1 MSQNIELKNFELA
14 TVNPSNKTWT
24 SADLF
29 CFWANSIQTI
39 AGFALIASLYLIY
52 NLSSYLV
59 LSSSIAASILV
70 YFFISLIGHP
80 SQKHGLPFPVLMRM
94 SMGLNGARYLSLLRS
109 IVGIFMFGIQTYFI
123 SKSITYLTR
132 IIIYYI
138 FDPQILENEFVLEF
152 FLGLNVIDWF
162 SLIVTFFIQF
172 FLFTNGQRYNQG
184 FLKFS
189 AIFVYFGLI
198 FFFIMLI
205 AENST
210 QIFQSLKSNT
220 TSTDLISKSNVMP
233 FFILTGTIFSY
244 FSIVLLNY
252 GDFSRYV
259 KTSRDLKI
267 GNLFLFLNMIIFSFL
282 ATTIV
287 IGVDVLLNQKL
298 IVVDQ
303 IMTRPMDIIGKID
316 NVYLTVYALIFI
328 IFSSLST
335 NLITN
340 YVPTQ
345 NSIINFLPK
354 NLDLKSAGIL
364 ILIFGLITG
373 SLWPSILSQIEIIKL
388 IDSLAAFFGPIF
400 GVIIADYYLVKKEKV
415 NHKDLFFIRLENEY
429 IYSGGWNYKAV
440 YAVLIGFIFSFSI
453 IWNINFEDFKTFSW
467 IIGFVV
473 SYIMYYLLNEK

>member
-24 SADLF
+24 LADLF
-29 CFWANSIQTI
+29 CYWANSIQTI
-39 AGFALIASLYLIY
+39 AGFALISSLYLIY

-109 IVGIFMFGIQTYFI
+109 FVGIFMFGIQTYFI

-138 FDPQILENEFVLEF
+138 FDPQILENEFVLQF

-198 FFFIMLI
+198 FFFVMLI

-303 IMTRPMDIIGKID
+303 IMTKPMDIIGKID

-373 SLWPSILSQIEIIKL
+373 SLWPSILSQMEIIKL

-400 GVIIADYYLVKKEKV
+400 GVIIADYYLVKREKV

>member
-1 MSQNIELKNFELA
+1 
-14 TVNPSNKTWT
+14 
-24 SADLF
+24 
-29 CFWANSIQTI
+29 
-39 AGFALIASLYLIY
+39 
-52 NLSSYLV
+52 
-59 LSSSIAASILV
+59 
-70 YFFISLIGHP
+70 
-80 SQKHGLPFPVLMRM
+80 
-94 SMGLNGARYLSLLRS
+94 
-109 IVGIFMFGIQTYFI
+109 
-123 SKSITYLTR
+123 
-132 IIIYYI
+132 
-138 FDPQILENEFVLEF
+138 
-152 FLGLNVIDWF
+152 
-162 SLIVTFFIQF
+162 
-172 FLFTNGQRYNQG
+172 
-184 FLKFS
+184 
-189 AIFVYFGLI
+189 
-198 FFFIMLI
+198 MLI

-220 TSTDLISKSNVMP
+220 TSTNLISKSNVMP

-303 IMTRPMDIIGKID
+303 IMTKPMDIIGKID

-400 GVIIADYYLVKKEKV
+400 GVIIADYYLVKREKV

-429 IYSGGWNYKAV
+429 IYSAGWNYKGV

-453 IWNINFEDFKTFSW
+453 IWNINFEDFKTYSW

>member
-14 TVNPSNKTWT
+14 TVNPNNKTWT

-39 AGFALIASLYLIY
+39 AGFALISSLYLIY

-138 FDPQILENEFVLEF
+138 FDPQILESEFVLEF

-198 FFFIMLI
+198 FFFVMLI
-205 AENST
+205 SENST

-233 FFILTGTIFSY
+233 FFILTVTIFSY
-244 FSIVLLNY
+244 FSIVLL
-252 GDFSRYV
+252 
-259 KTSRDLKI
+259 
-267 GNLFLFLNMIIFSFL
+267 
-282 ATTIV
+282 
-287 IGVDVLLNQKL
+287 
-298 IVVDQ
+298 
-303 IMTRPMDIIGKID
+303 
-316 NVYLTVYALIFI
+316 
-328 IFSSLST
+328 
-335 NLITN
+335 
-340 YVPTQ
+340 
-345 NSIINFLPK
+345 
-354 NLDLKSAGIL
+354 
-364 ILIFGLITG
+364 
-373 SLWPSILSQIEIIKL
+373 
-388 IDSLAAFFGPIF
+388 
-400 GVIIADYYLVKKEKV
+400 
-415 NHKDLFFIRLENEY
+415 
-429 IYSGGWNYKAV
+429 IY
-440 YAVLIGFIFSFSI
+440 
-453 IWNINFEDFKTFSW
+453 
-467 IIGFVV
+467 
-473 SYIMYYLLNEK
+473 

>member
-1 MSQNIELKNFELA
+1 MSQNIELRNFELA

-24 SADLF
+24 SSDLF

-39 AGFALIASLYLIY
+39 AGFALIASLYLLY
-52 NLSSYLV
+52 NLNSYLV

-80 SQKHGLPFPVLMRM
+80 SQKYGLPFPVMMRM
-94 SMGLNGARYLSLLRS
+94 SMGLNGARYLSLIRS

-152 FLGLNVIDWF
+152 FLGLNIIDWF
-162 SLIVTFFIQF
+162 SLIVTFFIQY

-198 FFFIMLI
+198 FFFVMLA

-220 TSTDLISKSNVMP
+220 TSTNLISKSNVTP

-244 FSIVLLNY
+244 FSIILLNY

-267 GNLFLFLNMIIFSFL
+267 GNLFLFLNMIVFSFL

-364 ILIFGLITG
+364 ILIFGIITG
-373 SLWPSILSQIEIIKL
+373 SLWPSLLSQIEIIKL

-415 NHKDLFFIRLENEY
+415 NHKDLFFIRPENEY
-429 IYSGGWNYKAV
+429 TYSSGWNYKAV
-440 YAVLIGFIFSFSI
+440 YAVLIGFIFSFST
-453 IWNINFEDFKTFSW
+453 IWNINFADFKTFSW

-473 SYIMYYLLNEK
+473 SYIMYYLLAEK

>member
-14 TVNPSNKTWT
+14 TVNPNNKTWT

-39 AGFALIASLYLIY
+39 AGFALIASLYLLY
-52 NLSSYLV
+52 NLNSYLV
-59 LSSSIAASILV
+59 FTSSIAASILV
-70 YFFISLIGHP
+70 YLFISLIGHP
-80 SQKHGLPFPVLMRM
+80 SQKHGLPFPVMMRM

-123 SKSITYLTR
+123 SKSITYLIR
-132 IIIYYI
+132 IIIYYGI
-138 FDPQILENEFVLEF
+138 DAQILENEFVLTF
-152 FLGLNVIDWF
+152 FLGLNIIDWV
-162 SLIVTFFIQF
+162 SLIITFFIQY

-198 FFFIMLI
+198 FFFVMLI

-220 TSTDLISKSNVMP
+220 TSTNLISKSNVMP

>member
-1 MSQNIELKNFELA
+1 M
-14 TVNPSNKTWT
+14 
-24 SADLF
+24 
-29 CFWANSIQTI
+29 
-39 AGFALIASLYLIY
+39 
-52 NLSSYLV
+52 
-59 LSSSIAASILV
+59 
-70 YFFISLIGHP
+70 
-80 SQKHGLPFPVLMRM
+80 
-94 SMGLNGARYLSLLRS
+94 
-109 IVGIFMFGIQTYFI
+109 
-123 SKSITYLTR
+123 
-132 IIIYYI
+132 
-138 FDPQILENEFVLEF
+138 
-152 FLGLNVIDWF
+152 
-162 SLIVTFFIQF
+162 
-172 FLFTNGQRYNQG
+172 
-184 FLKFS
+184 
-189 AIFVYFGLI
+189 
-198 FFFIMLI
+198 
-205 AENST
+205 
-210 QIFQSLKSNT
+210 
-220 TSTDLISKSNVMP
+220 
-233 FFILTGTIFSY
+233 
-244 FSIVLLNY
+244 LLNY

-303 IMTRPMDIIGKID
+303 IITKPMDIIGKID

-453 IWNINFEDFKTFSW
+453 IWNTNFEDFKTYSW

>member
-24 SADLF
+24 LADLF

-39 AGFALIASLYLIY
+39 AGFALISSLYLIY
-52 NLSSYLV
+52 NLNSYLV

-138 FDPQILENEFVLEF
+138 FDPQILESEFVLEI
-152 FLGLNVIDWF
+152 FLGVNVIDWF

-198 FFFIMLI
+198 FFFVMLI

-303 IMTRPMDIIGKID
+303 IITRPMDIIGKID

-340 YVPTQ
+340 YIPTQ

-400 GVIIADYYLVKKEKV
+400 GVIIADNYLVKRQKV
-415 NHKDLFFIRLENEY
+415 NHNDLFFIRLENEY

-453 IWNINFEDFKTFSW
+453 IWNTNFEDFKTYSW

>member
-39 AGFALIASLYLIY
+39 AGFALISSLYLIY

-94 SMGLNGARYLSLLRS
+94 SMGLNGARYLSLLCS

-138 FDPQILENEFVLEF
+138 FDPQILENEFVLQF

-400 GVIIADYYLVKKEKV
+400 GVIIADYYFVKKEKV
-415 NHKDLFFIRLENEY
+415 NHKDLFFIRPENEY
-429 IYSGGWNYKAV
+429 IYRDGWNYKAV

>member
-14 TVNPSNKTWT
+14 SVNPSNKTWT

-29 CFWANSIQTI
+29 CYWANSIQTI

-70 YFFISLIGHP
+70 FFFISLIGHP
-80 SQKHGLPFPVLMRM
+80 SQKHGLPFPVMMRI

-123 SKSITYLTR
+123 SKSITYLIR
-132 IIIYYI
+132 IFIYYI
-138 FDPQILENEFVLEF
+138 FDPQILENEFILQF
-152 FLGLNVIDWF
+152 FLGLNIIDWF
-162 SLIVTFFIQF
+162 SLIVTFFIQY

-189 AIFVYFGLI
+189 AIFVYLGLI
-198 FFFIMLI
+198 FFFVMLI

-220 TSTDLISKSNVMP
+220 TSTNLISKSNVMP

-259 KTSRDLKI
+259 KTSKDFKI
-267 GNLFLFLNMIIFSFL
+267 GNLFLFLNMIVFSFL

-303 IMTRPMDIIGKID
+303 IITKPMDIIGKID
-316 NVYLTVYALIFI
+316 NVYVTVYALIFI

-373 SLWPSILSQIEIIKL
+373 SLWPSILSQIETIKL
-388 IDSLAAFFGPIF
+388 IDSLAAFFGPMF
-400 GVIIADYYLVKKEKV
+400 GVIIADYYLVKKENI
-415 NHKDLFFIRLENEY
+415 NHKDLFFIRPENVY

-453 IWNINFEDFKTFSW
+453 IWNVNFVDFKTFSW

>member
-39 AGFALIASLYLIY
+39 AGFALISSLYLIY

-138 FDPQILENEFVLEF
+138 FDPQILENEFVLQF

-198 FFFIMLI
+198 FFFVMLI

-303 IMTRPMDIIGKID
+303 IMTKPMDIIGKID

-364 ILIFGLITG
+364 ILIFGLIIG
-373 SLWPSILSQIEIIKL
+373 SLWLSILSQIEIIKL

-400 GVIIADYYLVKKEKV
+400 GVIIADYYLVKRENV

-453 IWNINFEDFKTFSW
+453 IWNTNFEDFKTYSW

>member
-138 FDPQILENEFVLEF
+138 FDPQILENEFVLQF

-220 TSTDLISKSNVMP
+220 TSTNLISKSNVMP

-303 IMTRPMDIIGKID
+303 IITKPMDIIGKID

-400 GVIIADYYLVKKEKV
+400 GVIIADYYLVKREKV

-453 IWNINFEDFKTFSW
+453 IWNTNFEDFKTYSW

>member
-1 MSQNIELKNFELA
+1 VSQNIELKNFELA

-24 SADLF
+24 STDLF

-138 FDPQILENEFVLEF
+138 FDPQILENEFVLQF

-303 IMTRPMDIIGKID
+303 IMTKPMDIIGKID

-400 GVIIADYYLVKKEKV
+400 GVIIADYYLVKREKV

>member
-198 FFFIMLI
+198 FFFVMLI

-400 GVIIADYYLVKKEKV
+400 GVIIADYYLVKREKV

>member
-1 MSQNIELKNFELA
+1 VSQNIELKNFELA

-138 FDPQILENEFVLEF
+138 FDPQILENEFVLQF

-198 FFFIMLI
+198 FFFVMLI

-303 IMTRPMDIIGKID
+303 IMTKPMDIIGKID

-354 NLDLKSAGIL
+354 NLDLKSAGAL

-400 GVIIADYYLVKKEKV
+400 GVIIADYYLVKREKV

-429 IYSGGWNYKAV
+429 IYSGGWNYKGV

>member
-29 CFWANSIQTI
+29 CYWANSIQTI

-52 NLSSYLV
+52 NFSSYLV

-138 FDPQILENEFVLEF
+138 FDPQILENDFVLQF

-198 FFFIMLI
+198 FFFVMLI

-400 GVIIADYYLVKKEKV
+400 GVIIADYYLVKREKV

-453 IWNINFEDFKTFSW
+453 IWNINLEDFKTYSW

>member
-1 MSQNIELKNFELA
+1 VSQNIELKNFELA

-29 CFWANSIQTI
+29 CYWANSIQTI
-39 AGFALIASLYLIY
+39 AGFALISSLYLIY

-138 FDPQILENEFVLEF
+138 FDPQILESEFFLEF

-220 TSTDLISKSNVMP
+220 TNTNLISKSNVMP

-267 GNLFLFLNMIIFSFL
+267 GNLFLFLNMIVFSFL

-388 IDSLAAFFGPIF
+388 IDSFAAFFGPIF

>member
-1 MSQNIELKNFELA
+1 MIQNIELKNFELA

-29 CFWANSIQTI
+29 CFWANCIQTI
-39 AGFALIASLYLIY
+39 AGFALIASLYLVY

-80 SQKHGLPFPVLMRM
+80 SQKHGLPFPVMLRM

-123 SKSITYLTR
+123 SKSITYLAR
-132 IIIYYI
+132 IIIYYL

-152 FLGLNVIDWF
+152 FLGLNIIEWF
-162 SLIVTFFIQF
+162 SLIVTFFIQY

-198 FFFIMLI
+198 FFFVMLV

-220 TSTDLISKSNVMP
+220 TSTNLISKSNIVP
-233 FFILTGTIFSY
+233 FVILTGTIFSY
-244 FSIVLLNY
+244 FSSVLLNF

-267 GNLFLFLNMIIFSFL
+267 GNLFLFLNMIAFSFL

-303 IMTRPMDIIGKID
+303 IITKPMDIIGKID
-316 NVYLTVYALIFI
+316 NIYLTVYTLIFI

-373 SLWPSILSQIEIIKL
+373 GLWPSILSQIEIIKL

-400 GVIIADYYLVKKEKV
+400 GVIVADYYFVRKENI
-415 NHKDLFFIRLENEY
+415 NHKDLFFIRPENEY
-429 IYSGGWNYKAV
+429 IYSVGWNYKGL
-440 YAVLIGFIFSFSI
+440 YATLIGFVFSFSF
-453 IWNINFEDFKTFSW
+453 IWNINFVDFKTFSW

>member
-39 AGFALIASLYLIY
+39 AGFALISSLYLIY

-138 FDPQILENEFVLEF
+138 FDPQILENEFVLQF

-184 FLKFS
+184 FIKFS

-303 IMTRPMDIIGKID
+303 IMTKPMDIIGKID
-316 NVYLTVYALIFI
+316 NVYLTVYALFFI

-400 GVIIADYYLVKKEKV
+400 GVIIADYYFVKREKV
-415 NHKDLFFIRLENEY
+415 NHKDLFFIRPENEY

-453 IWNINFEDFKTFSW
+453 IWNTNFEDFKTYSW

>member
-29 CFWANSIQTI
+29 CYWANSIQTV
-39 AGFALIASLYLIY
+39 AGFALISSLYLIY

-138 FDPQILENEFVLEF
+138 FDPQILENEFVLQF

-354 NLDLKSAGIL
+354 NLELKSAGIL

-400 GVIIADYYLVKKEKV
+400 GVIIADYYFVKKEKV
-415 NHKDLFFIRLENEY
+415 NHKDLFFIRPENEY

-453 IWNINFEDFKTFSW
+453 IWNVNFVDFKTFSW

>member
-29 CFWANSIQTI
+29 CFWANNIQTI
-39 AGFALIASLYLIY
+39 AGFALISSLYLIY

-94 SMGLNGARYLSLLRS
+94 SMGLKGARYLSLLRS

-303 IMTRPMDIIGKID
+303 IMTKPMDIIGKID

-415 NHKDLFFIRLENEY
+415 NHKDLFFIRPENEY

-453 IWNINFEDFKTFSW
+453 IWNINFEDFKTYSW

>member
-39 AGFALIASLYLIY
+39 SGFALIASLYLIY

-80 SQKHGLPFPVLMRM
+80 SQKHGLPFPVMMRM
-94 SMGLNGARYLSLLRS
+94 SMGLNGARYLGLLRS

-123 SKSITYLTR
+123 SKSISYLSR
-132 IIIYYI
+132 IIIYYL

-152 FLGLNVIDWF
+152 FLGLNIIEWF
-162 SLIVTFFIQF
+162 SLILTFFIQY

-189 AIFVYFGLI
+189 AIIVYFGLI
-198 FFFIMLI
+198 FFFVMLV
-205 AENST
+205 ADNST

-220 TSTDLISKSNVMP
+220 TNTNLISKSNIVP

-244 FSIVLLNY
+244 FSIILLNF

-267 GNLFLFLNMIIFSFL
+267 GNLFLFLNMIVFSFL

-287 IGVDVLLNQKL
+287 IGVDVLLSQKL
-298 IVVDQ
+298 ILIDQ
-303 IMTRPMDIIGKID
+303 IITKPMDIIGKID

-340 YVPTQ
+340 YVPSQ

-373 SLWPSILSQIEIIKL
+373 GLWPSILSQIEIIKL

-400 GVIIADYYLVKKEKV
+400 GVIVADYYFVRKEKI
-415 NHKDLFFIRLENEY
+415 NYKDLFFIRPGNEY
-429 IYSGGWNYKAV
+429 IYSGGWNYKGL
-440 YAVLIGFIFSFSI
+440 YATLIGFVFSFSI
-453 IWNINFEDFKTFSW
+453 ILNINFADFKTFSW

>member
-138 FDPQILENEFVLEF
+138 FDPQILENEFVLQF

-220 TSTDLISKSNVMP
+220 TSTNLISKSNVMP

-252 GDFSRYV
+252 GDFTRYV

-303 IMTRPMDIIGKID
+303 IMTKPMDIIGKID

-400 GVIIADYYLVKKEKV
+400 GVIIADYYLVKREKV

-453 IWNINFEDFKTFSW
+453 IWNINFEDFKTYSW

>member
-39 AGFALIASLYLIY
+39 AGFALISSLYLIY

-80 SQKHGLPFPVLMRM
+80 SQKHGLPFPVMMRI

-138 FDPQILENEFVLEF
+138 FDPQILENEFVLQF

-198 FFFIMLI
+198 FFFVMLI

-303 IMTRPMDIIGKID
+303 IMTKPMDIIGKID
-316 NVYLTVYALIFI
+316 NVYVIVYALIFI

-388 IDSLAAFFGPIF
+388 IDSFAAFFGPIF
-400 GVIIADYYLVKKEKV
+400 GVIIADYYLVKKEKI

>member
-39 AGFALIASLYLIY
+39 AGFALISSLYLIY

-138 FDPQILENEFVLEF
+138 FDPQILENEFVLQF

-162 SLIVTFFIQF
+162 SLILTFFIQF

-303 IMTRPMDIIGKID
+303 IMTKPMDIIGKID

-400 GVIIADYYLVKKEKV
+400 GVIIADYYLVKREKV

-429 IYSGGWNYKAV
+429 IYSGGWNYKAL

-453 IWNINFEDFKTFSW
+453 IWNTNLEDFKTYSW

>member
-29 CFWANSIQTI
+29 CYWANSIQTV
-39 AGFALIASLYLIY
+39 AGFALISSLYLIY

-80 SQKHGLPFPVLMRM
+80 SQKHGLPFPVMMRM
-94 SMGLNGARYLSLLRS
+94 SMGLNGARYFSLLRS

-123 SKSITYLTR
+123 SKSINYLTR
-132 IIIYYI
+132 IIIYYGI
-138 FDPQILENEFVLEF
+138 DAQILENEFLLAF
-152 FLGLNVIDWF
+152 FLGLNIIDWF
-162 SLIVTFFIQF
+162 SLIITFFIQY
-172 FLFTNGQRYNQG
+172 FLFTNGQRYNQR

-189 AIFVYFGLI
+189 AIFVYLGLI
-198 FFFIMLI
+198 FFFVVLI

-220 TSTDLISKSNVMP
+220 TTTNLISKSSILP
-233 FFILTGTIFSY
+233 FVVLTGTIFSY
-244 FSIVLLNY
+244 FSIVLLNF

-259 KTSRDLKI
+259 KTSKDLKI

-287 IGVDVLLNQKL
+287 IGVDVVLNQKL

-303 IMTRPMDIIGKID
+303 IITKPMDIIGKID
-316 NVYLTVYALIFI
+316 NVYLSVYALIFI

-354 NLDLKSAGIL
+354 NLNLKSTGML
-364 ILIFGLITG
+364 ILFFGIITG
-373 SLWPSILSQIEIIKL
+373 GLWPSLLSQIEVIRL

-400 GVIIADYYLVKKEKV
+400 GIIIADYYIVKKEKI
-415 NHKDLFFIRLENEY
+415 NHKDLFYIRPENEY

-440 YAVLIGFIFSFSI
+440 YAVFIGFIFSFSI
-453 IWNINFEDFKTFSW
+453 IWNIKFADFKTFSW

-473 SYIMYYLLNEK
+473 SYIMYYLLNVK

>member
-80 SQKHGLPFPVLMRM
+80 SQKHGLPFPVMMRM

-132 IIIYYI
+132 ITIYYI
-138 FDPQILENEFVLEF
+138 FDPQILENEFVLQF

-205 AENST
+205 AENGT

-303 IMTRPMDIIGKID
+303 IMTKPMDIIGKID
-316 NVYLTVYALIFI
+316 NVYLTVYALFFI

-400 GVIIADYYLVKKEKV
+400 GVIIADYYLVKREKV

-453 IWNINFEDFKTFSW
+453 IWNTNFEDFKTYSW